1 MKKQRKIR
9 EEVLKMLFSQ
19 EFHTKPSKYLKKNK
33 TSDDL
38 DSQTIHHI
46 IQIIEGIKNK
56 KIEIDQMIQQTSH
69 SWELHRMPL
78 MDLNIMRIAIYE
90 MLYYEPRVPVKVCI
104 NEALEIAKIYGSA
117 DSHSFINGILDP
129 IAKKAVTIS
138 N

>member
-1 MKKQRKIR
+1 MKKERKIR
-9 EEVLKMLFSQ
+9 EEVLKKLFSQ
-19 EFHTKPSKYLKKNK
+19 EFHTEPSEYLKKNK
-33 TSDDL
+33 TKECL

-46 IQIIEGIKNK
+46 TQLIEGIKNK
-56 KIEIDQMIQQTSH
+56 KIEIDQLIQQTSH

-129 IAKKAVTIS
+129 IAKKAVTM
-138 N
+138 NN